1 MKEDK
6 VTKAAK
12 ELSKLGASKGGIA
25 RAKSLTPEER
35 SEIARKAVQARWKGP
50 SAKGADNK
58 DISRH
63 KPPKAWGKGPV
74 KFFDIDLDCYILH
87 DGTALLNKGKM
98 MKAIGRA
105 WKGASRTDRPNF
117 IGAVNLQQF
126 IRPELEEKLKGI
138 EFYDGSKIISGY
150 HADILPL
157 VCNVYLEA
165 REAGVL
171 TESQKPIAQKCEI
184 LIRSFAR
191 VGIVA
196 LIYEQ
201 LGFERYKHPDAIR
214 ILVESYLSEEIRK
227 WSKEFPD
234 ELFFQMDRIF
244 GKARTTSRNRP
255 KYYANFLRK
264 YIYDPIEKGLVL
276 GELDKRNPT
285 DEKGNRAVRHHQ
297 ILNDEKGLR
306 ALRAQIWQVI
316 GILKISANKRRY
328 EQAYLRLMGKPYQ
341 EELWESTN

>member
-1 MKEDK
+1 MTGPLVKSELKKEVSKDK
-6 VTKAAK
+6 PLQV
-12 ELSKLGASKGGIA
+12 
-25 RAKSLTPEER
+25 
-35 SEIARKAVQARWKGP
+35 
-50 SAKGADNK
+50 
-58 DISRH
+58 
-63 KPPKAWGKGPV
+63 WGKGPV
-74 KFFDIDLDCYILH
+74 KIFDTELDCYILK
-87 DGTALLNKGKM
+87 DGTPILNKGKM

-126 IRPELEEKLKGI
+126 IRPELEEKLKGV
-138 EFYDGSKIISGY
+138 EFYDGTRLMTGY

-165 REAGVL
+165 RQAGVL
-171 TESQKPIAQKCEI
+171 SDNQQPIAQKCEM

-214 ILVESYLSEEIRK
+214 LLIESYLSEEIRK

-234 ELFFQMDRIF
+234 ELFYQMDRIY
-244 GKARTTSRNRP
+244 GNVKTTSRNRP
-255 KYYANFLRK
+255 LYYSKFIRK

-276 GELDKRNPT
+276 SHLDERNPRS
-285 DEKGNRAVRHHQ
+285 EKGTRKNRHHQ
-297 ILNDEKGLR
+297 LMNVEKGLPS
-306 ALRAQIWQVI
+306 LRAQIWQVV
-316 GILKISANKRRY
+316 GLLKTSANKSIFER
-328 EQAYLRLMGKPYQ
+328 AYARLMGQIYQ
-341 EELWESTN
+341 TDLFED